1 MQSSLSNLTK
11 SYGDRVLFE
20 GVTLTLIAGERYGL
34 VGANGS
40 GKSTLLQVLTGEEPC
55 SDGELS
61 MPSSARVGVLVQDRY
76 LSDEQRILDVAMMG
90 DEVVWQALTEKER
103 LLAAPVPD
111 ANALATL
118 EERIA
123 VHDGY
128 SLEARAGAIL
138 EGLGI
143 PAKVHDQALS
153 TLSGGFKLRVLLA
166 QTLVGNPDVLLL
178 DEPTNHLD
186 ILTIRWLEEFLQR
199 YEGCAVIV
207 SHDHRFLDDVA
218 TQILDVDYETITL
231 YPGNYSSFIEQK
243 EETRERK
250 EAEIERQ
257 QQIIAQKKAF
267 VERFKAKAT
276 KARQAQSRAKQIE
289 KMEVEELAQS
299 SRRAP
304 LFRFEQTR
312 PSGRE
317 VVRAEGIDKAYDDK
331 VVLRDVSLTARRGE
345 RVGIIGANGLG
356 KSTLL
361 KILVERLSPDAGEV
375 TWGYET
381 KYGYFAQD
389 HHELLE
395 GEPGTVLEYLW
406 AFVPQQ
412 TTSFVRGQLGRMLFS
427 GDDVEKKVTSLSGG
441 EAARLIFSRL
451 IVDKPNVLVLDEPT
465 NHLDLESIE
474 ALVDA
479 LKAYE
484 GTLLFVSHDR
494 WFVSELATR
503 IVEITEDGLE
513 DYPGTYAEY
522 LAHRGDD
529 HLDADA
535 VVEKAKADK
544 RQAAQQA
551 DGDALND
558 YEAHKKRR
566 ARHKKILKRRDE
578 VTAEIEAGEARL
590 AAIEERYCEPGFFEQ
605 TPQAELDSLDKEQQT
620 TRTKVEQLMSEWEQL
635 ELEIEELGG
644 DESD

>member
-1 MQSSLSNLTK
+1 VISLSNLTK

-20 GVTLTLIAGERYGL
+20 GVTLNLVAGQRYGL

-40 GKSTLLQVLTGEEPC
+40 GKSTLLHVITGEEPT
-55 SDGELS
+55 SEGEIS
-61 MPSSARVGVLVQDRY
+61 IPNATRIGVLVQDRY

-90 DEVVWQALTEKER
+90 DEPVWDALQDKER
-103 LLAAPVPD
+103 LLAQPAPD
-111 ANALATL
+111 AHALAEV

-123 VHDGY
+123 HHDGY
-128 SLEARAGAIL
+128 SLEARAAAIL

-143 PAKVHDQALS
+143 PAEVHDQALS

-186 ILTIRWLEEFLQR
+186 ILTIRWLESFLER

-207 SHDHRFLDDVA
+207 SHDHRFLDEVA
-218 TQILDVDYETITL
+218 TQILDVDYDTITL
-231 YPGNYSSFIEQK
+231 YPGNYSRFLEQK
-243 EETRERK
+243 KETRERK

-289 KMEVEELAQS
+289 KIEIEELAQS

-304 LFRFEQTR
+304 LFRFQQTR

-317 VVRAEGIDKAYDDK
+317 VVRADGIHKAYGDK
-331 VVLRDVSLTARRGE
+331 QVLRDVSLTVRRGE

-389 HHELLE
+389 HHELLD

-406 AFVPQQ
+406 AFVPQE

-427 GDDVEKKVTSLSGG
+427 GDDVDKKVRSLSGG
-441 EAARLIFSRL
+441 EAARLIFTRL
-451 IVDKPNVLVLDEPT
+451 IVDEPNVLVLDEPT

-474 ALVDA
+474 ALVEA
-479 LKAYE
+479 LQQYE

-522 LAHRGDD
+522 LARRGED
-529 HLDADA
+529 HLDAEA
-535 VVEKAKADK
+535 VAEKAKAER
-544 RQAAQQA
+544 RQAALDDEASGQ
-551 DGDALND
+551 ALND
-558 YEAHKKRR
+558 YEAHKRRR
-566 ARHKKILKRRDE
+566 ARQKKLVKRRDE
-578 VTAEIEAGEARL
+578 VTAEIESREARL
-590 AAIEERYCEPGFFEQ
+590 AEIEERYCEPGFFEQ
-605 TPQAELDSLDKEQQT
+605 TPKEELDALEQDQQ
-620 TRTKVEQLMSEWEQL
+620 RNRAEVDELMEEWEQL
-635 ELEIEELGG
+635 ELELEELGD
-644 DESD
+644 DEG

>member
-1 MQSSLSNLTK
+1 M
-11 SYGDRVLFE
+11 
-20 GVTLTLIAGERYGL
+20 
-34 VGANGS
+34 
-40 GKSTLLQVLTGEEPC
+40 
-55 SDGELS
+55 
-61 MPSSARVGVLVQDRY
+61 
-76 LSDEQRILDVAMMG
+76 
-90 DEVVWQALTEKER
+90 
-103 LLAAPVPD
+103 
-111 ANALATL
+111 
-118 EERIA
+118 
-123 VHDGY
+123 HDGY
-128 SLEARAGAIL
+128 SLDARAAAIL

-143 PAKVHDQALS
+143 PAKVHDQPLS
-153 TLSGGFKLRVLLA
+153 TLSGGFKLRVLLG

-231 YPGNYSSFIEQK
+231 YPGNYSRFVEQK
-243 EETRERK
+243 KQTRERK

-289 KMEVEELAQS
+289 KIEIEELAQS

-304 LFRFEQTR
+304 LFRFEQVR

-317 VVRAEGIDKAYDDK
+317 VVRADGIDKAYDDK
-331 VVLRDVSLTARRGE
+331 VVLSDVSLTARRGE

-361 KILVERLSPDAGEV
+361 KILVERLGADAGEV
-375 TWGYET
+375 TWGYEA
-381 KYGYFAQD
+381 KVGYFAQD

-451 IVDKPNVLVLDEPT
+451 IVDQPNVLVLDEPT

-474 ALVDA
+474 ALVEA

-513 DYPGTYAEY
+513 DYPGTYDEY
-522 LAHRGDD
+522 LSRRGDD

-535 VVEKAKADK
+535 VIEKAKADK
-544 RQAAQQA
+544 RQAAQPTG
-551 DGDALND
+551 GDAMSD

-566 ARHKKILKRRDE
+566 ARHKKVLARRDE
-578 VTAEIEAGEARL
+578 VTTEIEAGEARL
-590 AAIEERYCEPGFFEQ
+590 AEIEARYCEPGFFEQ
-605 TPQAELDSLDKEQQT
+605 TPQAERDSLEKEQHA
-620 TRTKVEQLMSEWEQL
+620 TRTNVEQLMEEWEQL